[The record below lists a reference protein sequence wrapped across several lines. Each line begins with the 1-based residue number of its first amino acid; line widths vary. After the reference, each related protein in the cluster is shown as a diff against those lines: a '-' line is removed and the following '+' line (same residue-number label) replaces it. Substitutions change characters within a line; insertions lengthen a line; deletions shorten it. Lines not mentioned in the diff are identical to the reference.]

1 MIDLNDNTADIV
13 VINILICILLG
24 ISGNSAGIYFYLNK
38 GLMAG
43 SLLEDGKTASGIIPV
58 ILMPLIAFSGF
69 FAN

>member
-1 MIDLNDNTADIV
+1 
-13 VINILICILLG
+13 
-24 ISGNSAGIYFYLNK
+24 
-38 GLMAG
+38 MAG